1 MRISKTLLVATSTL
15 AAMTIALTGCTT
27 VNVAP
32 APATSHQMTGM
43 GDDTSMGDAVMFAQ
57 MMIPH
62 HMQAITMAAYA
73 KENAK
78 NADVVKL
85 AKQIYTEQAAEI
97 ETMKTW
103 LGDAKVPSNAMSNG
117 MLSDTEM
124 KALAAAKGADFD
136 KLFLAGMKSH
146 HEGALTMAAAF
157 QKTTDPELKK
167 LVTSVLQVQT
177 IEIAMIKLIQ
187 NK

>member
-1 MRISKTLLVATSTL
+1 MA
-15 AAMTIALTGCTT
+15 
-27 VNVAP
+27 
-32 APATSHQMTGM
+32 SHDM
-43 GDDTSMGDAVMFAQ
+43 GSMGQNVKVADNVMFAQ

-62 HMQAITMAAYA
+62 HMQAITMSAYA
-73 KENAK
+73 KDNAK
-78 NADVVKL
+78 NADVLKL
-85 AKQIYTEQAAEI
+85 AEQIYTEQAAEI
-97 ETMKTW
+97 ETMKGW
-103 LGDAKVPSNAMSNG
+103 LGDATVPTNAMSNG

-124 KALAAAKGADFD
+124 KALSAAKGADFD